1 MVHAPSAN
9 FDNFY
14 AYIYNILI
22 TKLNWGAVN
31 VENNIHYLENYISSL
46 KTERNLSEKSIK
58 AYYSD
63 LSNLIIWM
71 KENNCLELENVQ
83 ISLYIKWL
91 QTNRKL
97 QDSSIKRKYVTI
109 KTFYKYLISNK
120 IISQSPMENC
130 RISFK
135 VSKLLPKTL
144 SSLEI
149 KKLLKSP
156 VDDLNSLD
164 SDFRRN
170 ICIRNIAIIELLYC
184 LGLRI
189 GELVNINVKDIDLEE
204 QTILIHGKGRKERI
218 LFISSDEV
226 MEILKTWLSLRS
238 LFKPSNDSL
247 FVNKYGNSLTI
258 YSIEDIFYKYRD
270 LSGIDSR
277 STPHFLRHTFAT
289 QLLNNGADLRAVQ
302 EILGHSS
309 ITTTQIYT
317 EVSTERKKQ
326 VLLKFNA
333 RNSISF

>member
-1 MVHAPSAN
+1 MKRNSV
-9 FDNFY
+9 
-14 AYIYNILI
+14 
-22 TKLNWGAVN
+22 KGAVN
-31 VENNIHYLENYISSL
+31 MENNINHLKNYISSL

-63 LSNLIIWM
+63 LLSLVTWM
-71 KENNCLELENVQ
+71 KDNSYQEFESIQ
-83 ISLYIKWL
+83 ISSYIKWL
-91 QTNRKL
+91 QGAKKL
-97 QDSSIKRKYVTI
+97 KDSSIKRKYVTI
-109 KTFYKYLISNK
+109 KTFYKYLLNNK
-120 IISQSPMENC
+120 IISHSPMENC
-130 RISFK
+130 RVSFK
-135 VSKLLPKTL
+135 VSKRLPKTL

-156 VDDLNSLD
+156 VEDLNSLD
-164 SDFRRN
+164 SSFRRN

-189 GELVNINVKDIDLEE
+189 GELVGINVKDISLEE

-226 MEILKTWLSLRS
+226 MEILKTWLNIRN
-238 LFKPSNDSL
+238 LFKPSIDSL
-247 FVNKYGNSLTI
+247 FVNKYGNSLSI
-258 YSIEDIFYKYRD
+258 YSVEDVFYKYRD

-333 RNSISF
+333 RNSINL